1 MYKSN
6 FDLLIDR
13 LAAERRN
20 RRSAVPALVQMHKSS
35 AANKMYLES
44 LTNSM
49 RKLQRDLTPSRE
61 EVRSQNRQ
69 RMDHFMK
76 SLKHSVKTGSIT
88 GIEAIKAQNMAHKL
102 STQLAT
108 RGLI

>member
-6 FDLLIDR
+6 FDQLIDKIAQER
-13 LAAERRN
+13 VSRRN
-20 RRSAVPALVQMHKSS
+20 AAPDIFQLQKAL
-35 AANKMYLES
+35 AANKMHIES
-44 LTNSM
+44 LANSM

-61 EVRSQNRQ
+61 EVKAENRL

-88 GIEAIKAQNMAHKL
+88 GLEAIKAESAAHRV
-102 STQLAT
+102 STQLAA

>member
-1 MYKSN
+1 MKNN
-6 FDLLIDR
+6 FERLIDK

-20 RRSAVPALVQMHKSS
+20 RRSAVPTLVQMHKSS

-69 RMDHFMK
+69 RMGCLMK

-88 GIEAIKAQNMAHKL
+88 GLEAIKVENLAHRVSAKL
-102 STQLAT
+102 SS